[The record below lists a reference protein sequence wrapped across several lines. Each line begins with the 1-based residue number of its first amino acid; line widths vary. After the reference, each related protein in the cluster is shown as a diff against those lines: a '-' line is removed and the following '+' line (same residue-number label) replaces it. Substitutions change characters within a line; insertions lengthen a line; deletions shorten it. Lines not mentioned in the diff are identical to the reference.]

1 MLVASKLSV
10 YSSVLPR
17 SVKNGAILKII
28 IVVVDTVMFFVVVTI
43 AFTDAIIIGVGL
55 EAVSGPARSNSI
67 DYI

>member
-17 SVKNGAILKII
+17 SVNNGAILKIT
-28 IVVVDTVMFFVVVTI
+28 IVVVDIVMCVVVVAI
-43 AFTDAIIIGVGL
+43 ASTDAIVIGVGL